1 MKIKNIT
8 LFVKILLLFIIVDS
22 PYLYFISKSYKKM
35 IYNIQKSSMKLNLF
49 SALSCY
55 LLLGLAMYLFIVK
68 KNALLKE
75 AFLLGLIIYGVYE
88 TTSHALLSKWDPYM
102 VIIDSVWGGL
112 LFTIVYYLIKKIN

>member
-1 MKIKNIT
+1 MKIKNIK
-8 LFVKILLLFIIVDS
+8 LFVKILLLIIIVDS

-35 IYNIQKSSMKLNLF
+35 IYNIQKSSMKLNQF

-68 KNALLKE
+68 KNASLKE

-88 TTSHALLSKWDPYM
+88 TTSYALLSKWDPYM

>member
-1 MKIKNIT
+1 MKIKNIK
-8 LFVKILLLFIIVDS
+8 LFVKILLLFIIVDA

-35 IYNIQKSSMKLNLF
+35 IYNIQKSSMKINLF
-49 SALSCY
+49 TALLCY

-68 KNALLKE
+68 KNTSFKE

-102 VIIDSVWGGL
+102 VIIDSVWGGF